1 MHWAVLGYYGAVV
14 WIYNT
19 PPIEIYQPM
28 NTYICF
34 HFHITATEVT
44 LNHRDAVCLKPM
56 ILCYPLNNST
66 HKYFSKK

>member
-28 NTYICF
+28 NTYKCL
-34 HFHITATEVT
+34 HFHIAMTEVT
-44 LNHRDAVCLKPM
+44 LNHRDAVCMKPM
-56 ILCYPLNNST
+56 ILGYPLNNST